1 MIPNDISGSRLPARN
16 WGFMKA
22 HEGWRVAKPKAR
34 KWDSKDKGGKDKQ
47 KVRKYM
53 KVKYGMNGKNKS
65 SSLCFLKTLRW
76 AAAPVWSSL
85 RTCACKKASKTYSTR
100 QHQTAPDSTWQHL
113 TAPEIPEIVFF
124 DSASW
129 HRSWHRSWMVDVR
142 CKDHEVRCR
151 RCLATLIVQKG
162 CDRSEEFRTVKE
174 ISWYHVISMRVSHCS
189 HVHVRHGVNFDE
201 RWTTQVISAR
211 FAEKAEHQHQ
221 S

>member
-1 MIPNDISGSRLPARN
+1 
-16 WGFMKA
+16 MKA

-53 KVKYGMNGKNKS
+53 KVWNEWQEQIQLPLLLENATLS
-65 SSLCFLKTLRW
+65 RRSSLII
-76 AAAPVWSSL
+76 
-85 RTCACKKASKTYSTR
+85 ASNLCLHKGFQNL
-100 QHQTAPDSTWQHL
+100 QHQ

-129 HRSWHRSWMVDVR
+129 HRSWHQSWMVDVR

-162 CDRSEEFRTVKE
+162 CDRIEEFRTVKE
-174 ISWYHVISMRVSHCS
+174 IS
-189 HVHVRHGVNFDE
+189 
-201 RWTTQVISAR
+201 
-211 FAEKAEHQHQ
+211 
-221 S
+221 